1 LIREKARVIGLPPAH
16 KENKVQSEAM
26 KVFFANLLPFREGRG
41 RLFNLNSGFAAKV
54 IFDILI

>member
-1 LIREKARVIGLPPAH
+1 MRALAIGLTPAH

-26 KVFFANLLPFREGRG
+26 KVFLANLLPFREGRG
-41 RLFNLNSGFAAKV
+41 RLFNLNSGSAAKV